1 MRTYQRSRG
10 PFRERPYFT
19 HEEIDRICVEALQK
33 VELLPRSPE
42 PIRID
47 RFIEKHFRVTPTY
60 EDLGPGIL
68 GLTRFGRDGVQ
79 AVIVS
84 QRLDDEGSQ
93 ISERRIRSTLAHEGG
108 HGLLHEYLF
117 LLETGP
123 LLFGDSTPAGPKIL
137 CRDEPYAVKES
148 AYKGKWW
155 EYQANRAIGSLLL
168 PRSLVM
174 MAVHPFMIPVGAL
187 GLIELD
193 RQKRPQVIQSVAETF
208 DVNPIGATIR
218 IDELFPMADAVQQA
232 L

>member
-1 MRTYQRSRG
+1 VRTYRRSVG
-10 PFRERPYFT
+10 LFRERPFFT
-19 HEEIDRICVEALQK
+19 HAEIDRICLEALRK

-47 RFIEKHFRVTPTY
+47 RFLEKHFRVTPTY

-68 GLTRFGRDGVQ
+68 GVTRFGKNGVQ
-79 AVIVS
+79 GVIVS

-93 ISERRIRSTLAHEGG
+93 VSDRRIRSTLAHEGG

-117 LLETGP
+117 LLEAGP
-123 LLFGDSTPAGPKIL
+123 LLFGESTPKGPKIL
-137 CRDEPYAVKES
+137 CRDEPNAAKES

-168 PRSLVM
+168 PKSLVTL
-174 MAVHPFMIPVGAL
+174 AVEPLMSPVGGL
-187 GLIELD
+187 GLLEISPEKRLD
-193 RQKRPQVIQSVAETF
+193 AIRLVVETF
-208 DVNPIGATIR
+208 DVNPIVATIR
-218 IDELFPMADAVQQA
+218 FEELFPVATAVQQT